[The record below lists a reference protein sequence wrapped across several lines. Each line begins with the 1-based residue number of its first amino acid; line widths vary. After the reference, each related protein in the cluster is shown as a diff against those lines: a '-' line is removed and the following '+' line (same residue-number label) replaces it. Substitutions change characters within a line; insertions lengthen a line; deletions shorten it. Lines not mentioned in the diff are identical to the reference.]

1 MPRADTL
8 AYLASSP
15 VTKKK
20 KFYNIDTWTV
30 DECRRFVVDA
40 EWEPVVEAEED
51 LFGRVDGAA
60 HQLEL
65 EARVFVV
72 ADDAENDELGS
83 NRKRKGDHGQLAVI
97 SGIAYGQVEVGEVDD
112 VVVLLALLVEEPVG
126 NVKNIFY
133 LSLTLVLKSYGVMS
147 LVSFFRLV

>member
-1 MPRADTL
+1 
-8 AYLASSP
+8 
-15 VTKKK
+15 VKKKK

-30 DECRRFVVDA
+30 DESRRFVVDA
-40 EWEPVVEAEED
+40 KREPVVKAEED

-83 NRKRKGDHGQLAVI
+83 DRKREGDHGQLAVI
-97 SGIAYGQVEVGEVDD
+97 SGIANGQVEVGEVDD

-126 NVKNIFY
+126 NVKNFFY

-147 LVSFFRLV
+147 VVSFFRQV